1 MGDTGPTETDA
12 LPDGETDDSL
22 PGECAA
28 APDQPAAEE
37 APAAAEPNAGD
48 IAPAQTV
55 EPNAADAAPT
65 GAETAAAGEA
75 EDGGV
80 TGKAMGV
87 IIRTKSG
94 KAAARTAAKAY
105 SKAHAPIVPS
115 KPGKEAYAKTQGR
128 KFPLFAPGMAP

>member
-1 MGDTGPTETDA
+1 MGDTVPTEKR
-12 LPDGETDDSL
+12 PEESL

-28 APDQPAAEE
+28 APDQPPAEE
-37 APAAAEPNAGD
+37 APADAEPNAGD
-48 IAPAQTV
+48 IAPAPTA
-55 EPNAADAAPT
+55 EPNAADAEPT
-65 GAETAAAGEA
+65 GAAAAGP
-75 EDGGV
+75 EDGDV

-94 KAAARTAAKAY
+94 KAAARTAAKVY